1 MLVVEQGRIAI
12 VPQTTVVMVDEVRL
26 CDAVTVSLE
35 LTVLVVVAVAVVQT
49 VLVELITQAVRAE
62 MVS

>member
-1 MLVVEQGRIAI
+1 M
-12 VPQTTVVMVDEVRL
+12 PQTTVVMVDEVRL